1 MGKIVAL
8 QIKLNTYI
16 LELISQFKKDYFLM
30 FVPQI
35 KEGKNIKIFAKY
47 LKKTRIHST
56 FIDLTTAKGNYYL
69 TGQHL

>member
-16 LELISQFKKDYFLM
+16 LELISQLKKNNFLM

-47 LKKTRIHST
+47 LKKPEYI
-56 FIDLTTAKGNYYL
+56 L
-69 TGQHL
+69 HLLI